1 MKNTLKHYQR
11 IYRGIWL
18 SFPKNFCSKVAL
30 LGFWFKS
37 TKTCSNYLS
46 NIYKVQKWSWSIVH
60 GGTFTWRKTKI
71 CSWSFG
77 RIVLIMAEI
86 DFARYAD
93 DHTPYFSNYSIE
105 DLIKILKN
113 RSLNLFK
120 WFMGNPLETNNKKYY
135 QISLN

>member
-1 MKNTLKHYQR
+1 MEELLPGGRQR
-11 IYRGIWL
+11 YVPG
-18 SFPKNFCSKVAL
+18 SFRRL
-30 LGFWFKS
+30 
-37 TKTCSNYLS
+37 
-46 NIYKVQKWSWSIVH
+46 
-60 GGTFTWRKTKI
+60 
-71 CSWSFG
+71 
-77 RIVLIMAEI
+77 VLIMAEI